1 MFKIKTQYYLN
12 FLTFELMKLYG
23 SIKIKMSND
32 TNGEHLPHLELN
44 KVVLAYC
51 NIVNSDYQQDI
62 RVLHIVIPNKSLGQ
76 LLDVSPKSF
85 FIFKNI

>member
-44 KVVLAYC
+44 KVV
-51 NIVNSDYQQDI
+51 
-62 RVLHIVIPNKSLGQ
+62 
-76 LLDVSPKSF
+76 
-85 FIFKNI
+85 